1 VGTASLTHEPSPRF
15 SGGGFDADAY
25 GAAAG
30 YPLGD
35 RATFFDTRALVGSF
49 SHFDEIFPGRLVRKA
64 AAPSRLV
71 RLAEPPLAWTFE
83 GAARTVDDYLARTPT
98 TGLLLARD
106 DTILIE
112 RYQYGRTD
120 RDRLTSFSMAKTVTA
135 MLVGIAIAEGAI
147 RSIDDLA
154 GAYVPELAATEYGR
168 TSLRHLLQMS
178 SGVRFSEDYEGHD
191 DFATLRANTY
201 RLQGAGGS
209 SALLPFN
216 QRDVPP
222 GTRFSYSSAE
232 TQVLGLVLARAVGRP
247 VAQYLEEKI
256 WQPMGAEA
264 DATWLIDNA
273 GQEATFGGLNA
284 VLRDWARLALLLA
297 HDGHWRGRQIIPASW
312 VLEATTVREDQPH
325 LKPGVATPIFGYG
338 YQTWILPTKRRM
350 FLLWGVRGQRI
361 FVHPEYKLVMVNT
374 SVQKTSHDLP
384 ALEEMAALW
393 FAFVRQHGRDGAS
406 R

>member
-1 VGTASLTHEPSPRF
+1 MTEPPPRF
-15 SGGGFDADAY
+15 DAGGFDADAY

-35 RATFFDTRALVGSF
+35 RTTFFDTRTLVGSF
-49 SHFDEIFPGRLVRKA
+49 SHLDEIFPGRLVSKA
-64 AAPSRLV
+64 PAPSRLV
-71 RLAEPPLAWTFE
+71 RLPEPALAWSFE
-83 GAARTVDDYLARTPT
+83 GAPRTVDDYLARTPT
-98 TGLLLARD
+98 TSLLIASG
-106 DTILIE
+106 DTIFVE

-135 MLVGIAIAEGAI
+135 MLVGIAVAEGAI
-147 RSIDDLA
+147 ASIDDLA

-178 SGVRFSEDYEGHD
+178 SGVHFSEDYEGHD

-201 RLQGAGGS
+201 RLQGPGGPS
-209 SALLPFN
+209 VLLPFN
-216 QRDVPP
+216 QRDVPA

-232 TQVLGLVLARAVGRP
+232 TQMLGLVLTRAVGRT
-247 VAQYLEEKI
+247 VAAYLEEKL
-256 WQPMGAEA
+256 WRPMGAEA

-273 GQEATFGGLNA
+273 GQEAVYGGLNA

-297 HDGHWRGRQIIPASW
+297 HDGHWRGRQLIPASW
-312 VLEATTVREDQPH
+312 VLDATTVRDDQPH
-325 LKPGVATPIFGYG
+325 LKPGTATPILGYG

-350 FLLWGVRGQRI
+350 FMLWGVRGQRI

-374 SVQKTSHDLP
+374 SVQKVSHDLP

-393 FAFVRQHGRDGAS
+393 FAAVRQLQPAR
-406 R
+406 